1 MKRFC
6 KPKLNHGFRSLRL
19 LLHISSPLLYVS
31 ALRSSHL
38 IDSALRLRPKLNHE
52 VFDLAFWGVGFL
64 GSLLNLQDQFGC
76 RQILEVQKDYH
87 QEFLQLSQT
96 STCADYGASPVRHKD
111 TSDFNILHRDSFKLA
126 IAGLD
131 HQTKVPCNIHC
142 GFESEKE
149 Y

>member
-1 MKRFC
+1 MDYSLSRC
-6 KPKLNHGFRSLRL
+6 LLNHGFRSLRL

-52 VFDLAFWGVGFL
+52 
-64 GSLLNLQDQFGC
+64 FGC